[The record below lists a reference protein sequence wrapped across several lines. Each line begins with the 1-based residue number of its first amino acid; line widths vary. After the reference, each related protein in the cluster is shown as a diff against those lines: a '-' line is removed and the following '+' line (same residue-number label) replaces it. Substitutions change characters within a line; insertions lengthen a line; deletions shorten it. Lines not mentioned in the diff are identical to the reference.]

1 MVVCNTTTR
10 GDLILGIQLALPLHL
25 LLLQQIEAPLN
36 ARIAEGVTAIW
47 QEDGHPIML
56 VVDLGTEGAFNLV

>member
-10 GDLILGIQLALPLHL
+10 GDLVLSIQLALPLKL
-25 LLLQQIEAPLN
+25 LLLQQVEASLN

-47 QEDGHPIML
+47 QEYGHSIML
-56 VVDLGTEGAFNLV
+56 VVDLGAEGAFNLV